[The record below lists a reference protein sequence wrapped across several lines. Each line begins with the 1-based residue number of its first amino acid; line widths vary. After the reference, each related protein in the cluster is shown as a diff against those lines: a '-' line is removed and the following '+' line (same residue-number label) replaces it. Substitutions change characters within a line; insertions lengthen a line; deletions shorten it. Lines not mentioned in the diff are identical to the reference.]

1 MRRKALTHTSDLE
14 RIDGAHP
21 VRSILRLLTAQ
32 PGKLALAL
40 YAFTLKEIPL
50 WFLPVITG
58 AVIDIVAEDGPVGSV
73 MIWFAV
79 AVVLLAQ
86 NYPHHILYTRKF
98 MTVVRDTG
106 VRLRNALVQRLQVLS
121 IGYYARSSAALVQS
135 KVVRDVENVEIM
147 LQQVTHPL
155 LSALMVLVGAVS
167 MTAIR
172 VPEFLPVYALV
183 IPTALLIRRTMARRS
198 QARNEQFR
206 REMEGFAS
214 RVGEMA
220 SLIPV
225 TRAHGLEQTAA
236 TRVATGADYVRR
248 AGLNLDLLNGRMQ
261 SMSWVSMQFLGVF
274 CLVLAAAVSL
284 SGVIPITPGEVVV
297 LSTYFTLLTQGLTQV
312 LNLVP
317 VTARGVESMR
327 SIAEV
332 LAEPDLEENEGRRPV
347 DRVEGLLQLDHVSH
361 RYPESETDALSGI
374 DLEIR
379 PGETVAFVGPS
390 GSGKSTLLNL
400 VLGFVRPT
408 AGRIRLDGQDMS
420 ELDLRTVRRHVSVVP
435 QESVLFEGSIR
446 DNVAYGLDEADD
458 ERIRAALRGANAL
471 EFVDALPQGWDT
483 VVGQRG
489 ARISGGQRQRLA
501 IARAIVRDPNILFLD
516 EATSAL
522 DPESEVSVRDALDR
536 LMADRTTLVVAHR
549 LSTVRQA
556 DRIVVLDHGR
566 IVEVGPHA
574 ELLARGGRY
583 AALHAAQEGGL
594 SA

>member
-1 MRRKALTHTSDLE
+1 MSDVE

-32 PGKLALAL
+32 PRRLALAL

-58 AVIDIVAEDGPVGSV
+58 AVIDIVAEDGDVSSV
-73 MIWFAV
+73 LIWFGV
-79 AVVLLAQ
+79 AAVLLAQ
-86 NYPHHILYTRKF
+86 NYPHHILYTRNF

-106 VRLRNALVQRLQVLS
+106 VRLRNALVERLQTLS

-135 KVVRDVENVEIM
+135 KVVRDVENVEMM

-155 LSALMVLVGAVS
+155 LSAIMVLVGAIS

-248 AGLNLDLLNGRMQ
+248 AGLNLDMLNGRMQ

-274 CLVLAAAVSL
+274 CLVLAATVSL
-284 SGVIPITPGEVVV
+284 SGIIPITPGEVVL
-297 LSTYFTLLTQGLTQV
+297 LSTYFSLLTQGLTQV

-347 DRVEGLLQLDHVSH
+347 EQVTGHLRLEHVHH
-361 RYPESETDALSGI
+361 RYPEAESDALAGI

-408 AGRIRLDGQDMS
+408 GGRILLDGQDMAD
-420 ELDLRTVRRHVSVVP
+420 LDLRTVRRHVSVVP

-446 DNVAYGLDEADD
+446 DNVAYGLDDEADD
-458 ERIRAALRGANAL
+458 ERIRAALRDANAL
-471 EFVDALPQGWDT
+471 GFVDVLPEGWDT

-501 IARAIVRDPNILFLD
+501 IARAIVRNPDILFLD

-522 DPESEVSVRDALDR
+522 DPESEVAVRDALDR